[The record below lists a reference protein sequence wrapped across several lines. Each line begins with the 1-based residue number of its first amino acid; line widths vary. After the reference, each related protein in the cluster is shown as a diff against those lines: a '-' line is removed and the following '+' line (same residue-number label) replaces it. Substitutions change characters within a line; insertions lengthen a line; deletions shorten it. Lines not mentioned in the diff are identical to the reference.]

1 MTAAA
6 VAAAPQ
12 AKGSTL
18 RSTLR
23 YVEAEYGADTAAAV
37 LARLAADDRDR
48 IETAGATEEV
58 PVELLRALW
67 DAVEATVG
75 KRDPGWPEKSGAYS
89 IQSMGVQLYG
99 GILRKRD
106 PLEFLSQPV
115 SLFRLYYQPGNME
128 VVEAEPGR
136 AVLRLVG
143 FPGDP
148 VFCRRQTGGL
158 LRAVELAGGVR
169 PSVRHVR
176 CSVEG
181 DAFCEWELHWEPP
194 AAPA

>member
-1 MTAAA
+1 MTA
-6 VAAAPQ
+6 VATAPQ

-23 YVEAEYGADTAAAV
+23 FVEAEHGPAAAAAV
-37 LARLAADDRDR
+37 LDRLAADDRAR
-48 IETAGATEEV
+48 VESAGATDEV

-67 DAVEATVG
+67 DAVEAAIG
-75 KRDPGWPEKSGAYS
+75 RRDSGWPEKSGAYS
-89 IQSMGVQLYG
+89 IQSMGVELYG

-158 LRAVELAGGVR
+158 LRAVELAGGVH

-181 DAFCEWELHWEPP
+181 DAFCEWELRWDPL
-194 AAPA
+194 APGKD

>member
-1 MTAAA
+1 MSA
-6 VAAAPQ
+6 VATQPL

-23 YVEAEYGADTAAAV
+23 YVEAEHGPAAAAAV
-37 LARLAADDRDR
+37 LARLGDGERRRVEAA
-48 IETAGATEEV
+48 TATEEV
-58 PVELLRALW
+58 PIELLRALW
-67 DAVEATVG
+67 DAVEAEIG
-75 KRDPGWPEKSGAYS
+75 RRDPGWPEKSGAYS
-89 IQSMGVQLYG
+89 IQSLGMQLYG
-99 GILRKRD
+99 GILKKKD
-106 PLEFLSQPV
+106 PLEFLVQPV

-158 LRAVELAGGVR
+158 LRAVELAGGAN
-169 PSVRHVR
+169 PAVRHVR

-181 DAFCEWELHWEPP
+181 DAFCEWELHWG
-194 AAPA
+194 AAKE

>member
-1 MTAAA
+1 MTA

-23 YVEAEYGADTAAAV
+23 YVEAEHGAEAAAGV
-37 LARLAADDRDR
+37 LERLPGGERLR
-48 IETAGATEEV
+48 VESAGPTEEV

-67 DAVEATVG
+67 DAVEAAIG
-75 KRDPGWPEKSGAYS
+75 RRDPGWPEKSGAYS
-89 IQSMGVQLYG
+89 IQSLGVELYG

-106 PLEFLSQPV
+106 PMEFLSQPV

-158 LRAVELAGGVR
+158 LRAVELAGGVH

-194 AAPA
+194 QPAKD